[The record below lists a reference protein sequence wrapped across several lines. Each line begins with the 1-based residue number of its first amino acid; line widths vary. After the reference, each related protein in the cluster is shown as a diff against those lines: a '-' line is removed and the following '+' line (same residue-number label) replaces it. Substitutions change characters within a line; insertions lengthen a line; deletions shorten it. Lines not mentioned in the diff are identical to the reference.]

1 MPRKNSFSLSP
12 FSSSQCSIAFTSF
25 VPAPFADHRVALLGR
40 QEPSVAEHPID
51 QRREATGQQRR
62 GNSAG
67 NPALGIPRE
76 RQNRL
81 ADELLGGRV
90 VQKVL
95 R

>member
-1 MPRKNSFSLSP
+1 MQRIVQGARLGD
-12 FSSSQCSIAFTSF
+12 QRVEF

-51 QRREATGQQRR
+51 QRRERR

-81 ADELLGGRV
+81 ADELLEGRV